1 MTGFWTW
8 DVIFKL
14 FVKTYMK
21 LEFDKATDVLKL
33 IHEEKKGRGQLNRS
47 RRKKKKGLNY
57 LIYLE

>member
-1 MTGFWTW
+1 MGCN
-8 DVIFKL
+8 FKL

-33 IHEEKKGRGQLNRS
+33 IHEETKGRGQLNRS